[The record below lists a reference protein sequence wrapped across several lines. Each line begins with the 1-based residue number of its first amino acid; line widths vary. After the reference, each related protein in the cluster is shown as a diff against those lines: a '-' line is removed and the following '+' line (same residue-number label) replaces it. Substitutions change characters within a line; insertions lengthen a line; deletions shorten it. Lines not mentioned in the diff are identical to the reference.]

1 LEAVDKAMQGLNS
14 AIKRARSRGIDTPD
28 GYYCC
33 SKCSAAY
40 WRNLSSQDSPN
51 SEKLLNSGMRI
62 LKASRNGN
70 GKWKRFPFFYTLYA
84 LTGIDSR
91 AAIEEMKF
99 AAPVLEKYARRSP
112 EDKYGIRKVKL
123 AEKVLGII

>member
-1 LEAVDKAMQGLNS
+1 
-14 AIKRARSRGIDTPD
+14 
-28 GYYCC
+28 
-33 SKCSAAY
+33 
-40 WRNLSSQDSPN
+40 
-51 SEKLLNSGMRI
+51 MRI